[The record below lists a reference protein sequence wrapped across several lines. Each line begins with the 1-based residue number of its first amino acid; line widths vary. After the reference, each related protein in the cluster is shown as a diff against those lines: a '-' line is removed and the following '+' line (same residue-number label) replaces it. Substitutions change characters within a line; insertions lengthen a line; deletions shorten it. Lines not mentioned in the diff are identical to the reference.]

1 MASTAAL
8 CVLEVR
14 VHLDLPFSLIP
25 DDYVLMTINL
35 DNLEIQPLTEL
46 PADTVAAGNHW
57 LAEGHT
63 PVLKVP
69 SLIVAESTN
78 LLLNPAHPAAVQ
90 AKNESIRPFSFDQ
103 RLWSSI

>member
-14 VHLDLPFSLIP
+14 VHFDLPFSLIP
-25 DDYVLMTINL
+25 ADYVLMTINL
-35 DNLEIQPLTEL
+35 DNLDIQPLTEL
-46 PADTVAAGNHW
+46 PADTVAAGDRW

-63 PVLKVP
+63 PVLEVP

-78 LLLNPAHPAAVQ
+78 LLLNPAHPAAVRV
-90 AKNESIRPFSFDQ
+90 KNESIRPFSFDQ